1 MTDDREHGHGADA
14 EDAPVAERQWDSASF
29 LTGVL
34 LGAAI
39 GAGVALLFAPGSG
52 EETRRLVRRKARSL
66 SRDAG
71 EGYLSVRDETRKAI
85 REKKEALRARLTEGL
100 GKLEDKLGG

>member
-14 EDAPVAERQWDSASF
+14 EEGPVAERQWDAPSF

-39 GAGVALLFAPGSG
+39 GAGIALLFAPGSG
-52 EETRRLVRRKARSL
+52 EETRRLVRKKARSL
-66 SRDAG
+66 TREAG
-71 EGYLSVRDETRKAI
+71 EGYLSARDETRKAI

-100 GKLEDKLGG
+100 GKLEDRLGG

>member
-14 EDAPVAERQWDSASF
+14 EDAPVAEREWDSTSF

-39 GAGVALLFAPGSG
+39 GAGIALLFAPGSG
-52 EETRRLVRRKARSL
+52 KETRRLVRKKAKALTRE
-66 SRDAG
+66 AG
-71 EGYLSVRDETRKAI
+71 EGYLSVRDQTRKAI

-100 GKLEDKLGG
+100 DKLEG